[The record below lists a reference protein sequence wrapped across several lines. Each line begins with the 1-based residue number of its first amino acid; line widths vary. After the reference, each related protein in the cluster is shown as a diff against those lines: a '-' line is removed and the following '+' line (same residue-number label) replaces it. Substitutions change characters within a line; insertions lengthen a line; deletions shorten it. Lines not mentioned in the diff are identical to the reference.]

1 MADETEITLKDSDF
15 QNYAYTYIADK
26 DEITEDAEPLQL
38 TVTVKK
44 VELVGKE
51 GTPEVQWI
59 KDTTELDDDF
69 INLLKNAIVDTE
81 NSYPDLDEMDNKYIK
96 VEYLAREGLFGNNT
110 YAELDY
116 IPSGLA
122 GAGAH
127 KFGENTDANGN
138 STETI
143 RISLTG
149 NSRYKDAYVEKK
161 VVLKDIRED
170 ASFALQDET
179 EIAYTSDLA
188 AFKQTV

>member
-1 MADETEITLKDSDF
+1 M
-15 QNYAYTYIADK
+15 
-26 DEITEDAEPLQL
+26 QL
-38 TVTVKK
+38 LIPK
-44 VELVGKE
+44 
-51 GTPEVQWI
+51 
-59 KDTTELDDDF
+59 
-69 INLLKNAIVDTE
+69 

-149 NSRYKDAYVEKK
+149 NRP
-161 VVLKDIRED
+161 L
-170 ASFALQDET
+170 
-179 EIAYTSDLA
+179 
-188 AFKQTV
+188 

>member
-1 MADETEITLKDSDF
+1 M
-15 QNYAYTYIADK
+15 
-26 DEITEDAEPLQL
+26 
-38 TVTVKK
+38 KK

-149 NSRYKDAYVEKK
+149 NSRYKDASVEKK

-179 EIAYTSDLA
+179 EISVIVHERVKQAYRLI
-188 AFKQTV
+188 